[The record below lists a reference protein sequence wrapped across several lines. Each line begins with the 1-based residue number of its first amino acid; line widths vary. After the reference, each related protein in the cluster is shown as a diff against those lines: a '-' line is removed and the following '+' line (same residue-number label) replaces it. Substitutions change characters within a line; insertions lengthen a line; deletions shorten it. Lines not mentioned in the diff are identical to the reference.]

1 MYYGMGTNIG
11 FALVIIAF
19 LLATLAQAGV
29 NNTFKKYF
37 KVKSDSGLTGSEV
50 ARKILDD
57 NGLYDVR
64 IERTRGFLSDHYDP
78 TTRVLRLSDE
88 VYDNSTVSSI
98 GVAAHEVGHAIQHSV
113 GYVPMKIRGAI
124 APAISFGSRFIFIIL
139 IGGIFFQI
147 TGLINLG
154 ILIYA
159 GIVVFQLITLP
170 VEFDASRRAINSLQ
184 SGILYS
190 ESEVI
195 GARKVLSAAA
205 ITYVTATLM
214 SIAQLI
220 RLIGLRN
227 RN

>member
-11 FALVIIAF
+11 FALVIGAFILASIAQ
-19 LLATLAQAGV
+19 LGV
-29 NNTFKKYF
+29 KSTFKKYF
-37 KVKSDSGLTGSEV
+37 QVKSDTGMTGYDV

-57 NGLYDVR
+57 NGLYDVQ
-64 IERTRGFLSDHYDP
+64 IEKTRGFLSDHYDP
-78 TTRVLRLSDE
+78 RSRVLRLSDE

-113 GYVPMKIRGAI
+113 GYVPMKLRGAI
-124 APAISFGSRFIFIIL
+124 APAVSFGSKFIFFIL
-139 IGGIFFQI
+139 IGGIFFGM
-147 TGLINLG
+147 TGLLNLG
-154 ILIYA
+154 IVIYA

-170 VEFDASRRAINSLQ
+170 VEFDASRRAIDSLK

-190 ESEVI
+190 ESEVV

-205 ITYVTATLM
+205 MTYVTATLM
-214 SIAQLI
+214 SIAELI